1 MGVTTVTGIGTD
13 AEVQADYGNAENT
26 RKAGGHGE
34 TGSTDMADTGGT
46 VATGQDRGEL
56 RRLSPAMRGLLV
68 GFVLL
73 TALATNQLYILSAH
87 TDSYFAWTIKPP
99 LTAAFLG
106 AGYAAGLV
114 LVLLGLRAQAWV
126 EARIAVVTVAVFSAL
141 TLLATVLHRDRF
153 HFSAEGSVA
162 RFAAWFW
169 LGIYIVV
176 PLALAVL
183 IVLHQRRPGIDPPR
197 RDPIPLWLAGAF
209 ALQGLIMLVVGVAL
223 YVAPSTARTIWP
235 WTLTPLTA
243 RAVAAWLVAFGV
255 AAVLTLVER
264 DLSRLAAGAVAYTV
278 FGVLELIALLRFG
291 EVGRWDT
298 PAGIV
303 YLVVLISVVPVGAA
317 GCWLV
322 ADRARRRRAAGATPA
337 AATPAG

>member
-1 MGVTTVTGIGTD
+1 MD
-13 AEVQADYGNAENT
+13 AEAQADDENAGNSGNA
-26 RKAGGHGE
+26 GGLGG
-34 TGSTDMADTGGT
+34 TGKTDMHTGGT
-46 VATGQDRGEL
+46 VGGAHRGL
-56 RRLSPAMRGLLV
+56 RRLSRSTRGLLV

-73 TALATNQLYILSAH
+73 TALATNQLYVLSAH
-87 TDSYFAWTIKPP
+87 TDAYFAWTIKPP

-126 EARIAVVTVAVFSAL
+126 EARIAVVTVAVFSTL

-153 HFSAEGSVA
+153 HFSADGSIA

-183 IVLHQRRPGIDPPR
+183 IVLQQRRPGVDPPR
-197 RDPIPLWLAGAF
+197 RDPIPRWLAGAF
-209 ALQGLIMLVVGVAL
+209 SLQGLIMLVVGVAL
-223 YVAPSTARTIWP
+223 YVAPSTARTLWP
-235 WTLTPLTA
+235 WPLTPLTA
-243 RAVAAWLVAFGV
+243 RAVAAWLIAFGV

-278 FGVLELIALLRFG
+278 FGVLQLIAAAPVRR
-291 EVGRWDT
+291 RWAGGT
-298 PAGIV
+298 RRPGIV

-337 AATPAG
+337 AAAPAR

>member
-1 MGVTTVTGIGTD
+1 MTGIGAD
-13 AEVQADYGNAENT
+13 ADVQADNGDTGNAGDAAVT
-26 RKAGGHGE
+26 
-34 TGSTDMADTGGT
+34 ADRTPP
-46 VATGQDRGEL
+46 DRAEV
-56 RRLSPAMRGLLV
+56 RQLSPAIRGLLV

-73 TALATNQLYILSAH
+73 TALATNQLYVLSAH
-87 TDSYFAWTIKPP
+87 TDAYFAWTIKPP

-114 LVLLGLRAQAWV
+114 LVLLGLRAHAWV
-126 EARIAVVTVAVFSAL
+126 EARIAVVTVGVFSTL

-153 HFSAEGSVA
+153 HFSADGSIA

-183 IVLHQRRPGIDPPR
+183 IVLHQRRPGVDPPR

-209 ALQGLIMLVVGVAL
+209 TLQGLIMLAVGVTL
-223 YVAPSTARTIWP
+223 YVAPSTARTLWP
-235 WTLTPLTA
+235 WPLTPLTA
-243 RAVAAWLVAFGV
+243 RAVSAWLIAFGV

-264 DLSRLAAGAVAYTV
+264 DLSRLTAGAVAYTV
-278 FGVLELIALLRFG
+278 FGVLELLALLRYG
-291 EVGRWDT
+291 DVGRWDS
-298 PAGIV
+298 PAGIG
-303 YLVVLISVVPVGAA
+303 YLIVLISVVPVGAI

-337 AATPAG
+337 AATPAD

>member
-1 MGVTTVTGIGTD
+1 VTGIGTD
-13 AEVQADYGNAENT
+13 ADVQEDNGNT
-26 RKAGGHGE
+26 RGTAGTAGATPPEHAE
-34 TGSTDMADTGGT
+34 VRQLSRST
-46 VATGQDRGEL
+46 
-56 RRLSPAMRGLLV
+56 RGLLV

-73 TALATNQLYILSAH
+73 TALATNQLYVLSTH
-87 TDSYFAWTIKPP
+87 TDAYFAWTIRPP

-114 LVLLGLRAQAWV
+114 LVLLGLRARAWA

-153 HFSAEGSVA
+153 HFGADGAVA

-183 IVLHQRRPGIDPPR
+183 IVLQQRRPGVDPPR
-197 RDPIPLWLAGAF
+197 RDPVPLWLAGAF
-209 ALQGLIMLVVGVAL
+209 AVQGLIMLVVGVAL
-223 YVAPSTARTIWP
+223 YVVPSTAKTLWP
-235 WTLTPLTA
+235 WPLTPLTA
-243 RAVAAWLVAFGV
+243 RAVAAWLIAFGV
-255 AAVLTLVER
+255 AAVLTMVER
-264 DLSRLAAGAVAYTV
+264 DVSRLAAGAVAYTV
-278 FGVLELIALLRFG
+278 FGVLQLLALLRYG
-291 EVGRWDT
+291 DVGRWDS

-303 YLVVLISVVPVGAA
+303 YLVVLISVVPVGAT

-322 ADRARRRRAAGATPA
+322 AARARRRRAAGGTPA
-337 AATPAG
+337 AATPAR

>member
-1 MGVTTVTGIGTD
+1 VTGIGAD
-13 AEVQADYGNAENT
+13 ADVQADDGDA
-26 RKAGGHGE
+26 KE
-34 TGSTDMADTGGT
+34 TAGSTG
-46 VATGQDRGEL
+46 ATAAGHAEV
-56 RRLSPAMRGLLV
+56 RRLSRATRGLLV

-73 TALATNQLYILSAH
+73 TALATNQLYVLSAH
-87 TDSYFAWTIKPP
+87 TDAYFAWTIRPP

-114 LVLLGLRAQAWV
+114 LVLLGLRARAWV
-126 EARIAVVTVAVFSAL
+126 EARIAVVTVAVFSML
-141 TLLATVLHRDRF
+141 TLVATVLHRDRF
-153 HFSAEGSVA
+153 HFSAKGDIA

-197 RDPIPLWLAGAF
+197 RDPVPLWLAGAF
-209 ALQGLIMLVVGVAL
+209 GVQGLIMLAVGVTMFA
-223 YVAPSTARTIWP
+223 VPSTATTLWP

-243 RAVAAWLVAFGV
+243 RAVSAWLIAFGV

-291 EVGRWDT
+291 DVGRWDST
-298 PAGIV
+298 AGIV
-303 YLVVLISVVPVGAA
+303 YLVVLISVVPVGAV

-337 AATPAG
+337 AAARAR

>member
-1 MGVTTVTGIGTD
+1 MTGIGAD
-13 AEVQADYGNAENT
+13 AGVQADDAGNNARTAN
-26 RKAGGHGE
+26 
-34 TGSTDMADTGGT
+34 GT
-46 VATGQDRGEL
+46 PADRGEV
-56 RRLSPAMRGLLV
+56 RRLSSATRGLLV

-73 TALATNQLYILSAH
+73 TALATNQLYLLSTH
-87 TDSYFAWTIKPP
+87 TDAYFAWTIKPP

-114 LVLLGLRAQAWV
+114 LVLLGLRARAWA

-153 HFSAEGSVA
+153 HFGVDGAVA

-176 PLALAVL
+176 PVALAVL
-183 IVLHQRRPGIDPPR
+183 IVLQQRQPGVDPPR
-197 RDPIPLWLAGAF
+197 RDPVPIWLAGAF
-209 ALQGLIMLVVGVAL
+209 GVQGLIMLVVGVAL
-223 YVAPSTARTIWP
+223 YVAPSTARTLWP
-235 WTLTPLTA
+235 WPLTPLTA
-243 RAVAAWLVAFGV
+243 RAVAAWLIAFGV

-264 DLSRLAAGAVAYTV
+264 DISRLAAGAVAYTI
-278 FGVLELIALLRFG
+278 FGVLQLLALLRYG
-291 EVGRWDT
+291 DVGRWDS

-303 YLVVLISVVPVGAA
+303 YLVVLISVVPVGAT

-322 ADRARRRRAAGATPA
+322 ADRARRRRAVGGTPAGATPA
-337 AATPAG
+337 R

>member
-1 MGVTTVTGIGTD
+1 MGAD
-13 AEVQADYGNAENT
+13 ASVQADDGDTERAAGRAADGTPPAGAE
-26 RKAGGHGE
+26 
-34 TGSTDMADTGGT
+34 
-46 VATGQDRGEL
+46 V
-56 RRLSPAMRGLLV
+56 RRLSNPARALLV

-73 TALATNQLYILSAH
+73 TALATNQLYVLSAH
-87 TDSYFAWTIKPP
+87 TDAYFAWTIKPP

-114 LVLLGLRAQAWV
+114 LVLLGLRAKAWV

-153 HFSAEGSVA
+153 HFGVAGAVA

-183 IVLHQRRPGIDPPR
+183 IVLHQRRPGVDPPR
-197 RDPIPLWLAGAF
+197 QDPVPLWLVAAF
-209 ALQGLIMLVVGVAL
+209 AVQGLVMLAVGGAL
-223 YVAPSTARTIWP
+223 YVAPSTARTLWP
-235 WTLTPLTA
+235 WPLTPLTA
-243 RAVAAWLVAFGV
+243 RAVAAWLIAFGV
-255 AAVLTLVER
+255 AAVLTLIER

-278 FGVLELIALLRFG
+278 FGVLELLALLRYG

-298 PAGIV
+298 PAGIG
-303 YLVVLISVVPVGAA
+303 YLVVLVSVVPVGAA

-337 AATPAG
+337 GATPAR

>member
-1 MGVTTVTGIGTD
+1 MTGIGADTG
-13 AEVQADYGNAENT
+13 VQADNGDMGN
-26 RKAGGHGE
+26 
-34 TGSTDMADTGGT
+34 TGGT
-46 VATGQDRGEL
+46 DNTGGTEHTGGTGDATAPDRAEV
-56 RRLSPAMRGLLV
+56 RQLSPAIRGLLV
-68 GFVLL
+68 GFVVL

-87 TDSYFAWTIKPP
+87 TDAYFAWTIKPP

-126 EARIAVVTVAVFSAL
+126 EARIAVVIVGVFSTL
-141 TLLATVLHRDRF
+141 TLVATVLHRDRF
-153 HFSAEGSVA
+153 HFSADGAIS

-197 RDPIPLWLAGAF
+197 RDPVPLWLAAAF
-209 ALQGLIMLVVGVAL
+209 AVQGLIMLAVGVAM
-223 YVAPSTARTIWP
+223 YAVPSTARTLWP
-235 WTLTPLTA
+235 WPLTPLTA
-243 RAVAAWLVAFGV
+243 RAVSAWLIAFGV
-255 AAVLTLVER
+255 AAVLTMIER
-264 DLSRLAAGAVAYTV
+264 DIGRLAAGAVAYTV

-291 EVGRWDT
+291 EVGRWDS
-298 PAGIV
+298 PAGV
-303 YLVVLISVVPVGAA
+303 LYLVVLISVVPVGAA

-322 ADRARRRRAAGATPA
+322 WDRARRRRAAGAPPA
-337 AATPAG
+337 AAVPAG

>member
-13 AEVQADYGNAENT
+13 AEVQADDGNAENT

-126 EARIAVVTVAVFSAL
+126 EARIAVVTVA
-141 TLLATVLHRDRF
+141 
-153 HFSAEGSVA
+153 A
-162 RFAAWFW
+162 RSMSMAA
-169 LGIYIVV
+169 
-176 PLALAVL
+176 
-183 IVLHQRRPGIDPPR
+183 
-197 RDPIPLWLAGAF
+197 
-209 ALQGLIMLVVGVAL
+209 
-223 YVAPSTARTIWP
+223 
-235 WTLTPLTA
+235 A
-243 RAVAAWLVAFGV
+243 RAYAKASTDVPSAKPAW
-255 AAVLTLVER
+255 R
-264 DLSRLAAGAVAYTV
+264 
-278 FGVLELIALLRFG
+278 
-291 EVGRWDT
+291 
-298 PAGIV
+298 
-303 YLVVLISVVPVGAA
+303 
-317 GCWLV
+317 
-322 ADRARRRRAAGATPA
+322 PA
-337 AATPAG
+337 APP

>member
-1 MGVTTVTGIGTD
+1 VTGIGTD
-13 AEVQADYGNAENT
+13 TGVQADNGDAKDPAGASRAGQAE
-26 RKAGGHGE
+26 
-34 TGSTDMADTGGT
+34 
-46 VATGQDRGEL
+46 V
-56 RRLSPAMRGLLV
+56 RRLSRETRGLLV
-68 GFVLL
+68 AFVLL

-87 TDSYFAWTIKPP
+87 TDAYFAWTIKPP

-114 LVLLGLRAQAWV
+114 LVLLGLRSQAWV
-126 EARIAVVTVAVFSAL
+126 EARIAVVTVAVFSML
-141 TLLATVLHRDRF
+141 TLVATVLHRDRF
-153 HFSAEGSVA
+153 HYHAAGDIA

-183 IVLHQRRPGIDPPR
+183 IVVHQRRPGIDPPR

-209 ALQGLIMLVVGVAL
+209 GVQGLIMMAVGAAMYAV
-223 YVAPSTARTIWP
+223 PSTARTLWP
-235 WTLTPLTA
+235 WPLTPLTA
-243 RAVAAWLVAFGV
+243 RAVSAWLIAFGV
-255 AAVLTLVER
+255 AAVLTLIER
-264 DLSRLAAGAVAYTV
+264 DIRRLAAGAVAYTV

-291 EVGRWDT
+291 EVGRWDS
-298 PAGIV
+298 PAGIA

-322 ADRARRRRAAGATPA
+322 WDRARRRRAAGATPA
-337 AATPAG
+337 AATPAH

>member
-1 MGVTTVTGIGTD
+1 MTGIGTE
-13 AEVQADYGNAENT
+13 AGVQADDG
-26 RKAGGHGE
+26 
-34 TGSTDMADTGGT
+34 D
-46 VATGQDRGEL
+46 ATGAAGASRTGDGEL
-56 RRLSPAMRGLLV
+56 RRLSRETKGLLV
-68 GFVLL
+68 AFVLL

-87 TDSYFAWTIKPP
+87 TDAYFAWTIKPP

-106 AGYAAGLV
+106 AGYAAGCV

-126 EARIAVVTVAVFSAL
+126 EARIAVVTVAVFSGL

-153 HFSAEGSVA
+153 HFHAKGDIS

-183 IVLHQRRPGIDPPR
+183 IVMHQRRPGVDPPR

-209 ALQGLIMLVVGVAL
+209 SVQGLIMLAVGVAM
-223 YVAPSTARTIWP
+223 YAVPSTARTLWP
-235 WTLTPLTA
+235 WPLTPLTA
-243 RAVAAWLVAFGV
+243 RAVSAWLIAFGV
-255 AAVLTLVER
+255 AAVLTLIER
-264 DLSRLAAGAVAYTV
+264 DISRLAAGAIAYTV

-291 EVGRWDT
+291 EVGRWDS

-303 YLVVLISVVPVGAA
+303 YLIVLISVVPVGAS

-322 ADRARRRRAAGATPA
+322 WARARRRRAAGATPA
-337 AATPAG
+337 GAGPAR

>member
-1 MGVTTVTGIGTD
+1 MTGIGTD
-13 AEVQADYGNAENT
+13 ADVQANSGDGNGATPSGHAE
-26 RKAGGHGE
+26 
-34 TGSTDMADTGGT
+34 
-46 VATGQDRGEL
+46 V
-56 RRLSPAMRGLLV
+56 RRLSGAARGLLV
-68 GFVLL
+68 AFVLL

-87 TDSYFAWTIKPP
+87 TDAYFAWTIKPP

-126 EARIAVVTVAVFSAL
+126 EARIAVVTVAVFSML
-141 TLLATVLHRDRF
+141 TLIATVLHRDRF
-153 HFSAEGSVA
+153 HYHAPGDIA

-183 IVLHQRRPGIDPPR
+183 IVLHQRRPGVDPPR
-197 RDPIPLWLAGAF
+197 RDPVPLWLAGAF
-209 ALQGLIMLVVGVAL
+209 GVQGLIMLAVGATMYAV
-223 YVAPSTARTIWP
+223 PSTAKTLWP
-235 WTLTPLTA
+235 WPLTPLTA
-243 RAVAAWLVAFGV
+243 RAVSAWLIAFGV
-255 AAVLTLVER
+255 AAVLTLIER

-278 FGVLELIALLRFG
+278 FGVLELIAVLRFG
-291 EVGRWDT
+291 EVGRWDST
-298 PAGIV
+298 AGIV

-322 ADRARRRRAAGATPA
+322 ADHARRRRAAGAPPA
-337 AATPAG
+337 GATPAG

>member
-1 MGVTTVTGIGTD
+1 VTGIGTNAD
-13 AEVQADYGNAENT
+13 VQADNG
-26 RKAGGHGE
+26 
-34 TGSTDMADTGGT
+34 DTGKTAGT
-46 VATGQDRGEL
+46 ADGTPADRAEV
-56 RRLSPAMRGLLV
+56 RRLSRATRGLLV

-73 TALATNQLYILSAH
+73 TVLATNQLYVLSTH
-87 TDSYFAWTIKPP
+87 TDAYFAWTIRPP

-114 LVLLGLRAQAWV
+114 LVLLGLRAEAWAQ
-126 EARIAVVTVAVFSAL
+126 ARIAVVTVAVFSTL

-153 HFSAEGSVA
+153 HFGADGTVA

-169 LGIYIVV
+169 LGVYIVV

-183 IVLHQRRPGIDPPR
+183 IVVQQRRPGVDPPR
-197 RDPIPLWLAGAF
+197 RDPVPIWLAGAF
-209 ALQGLIMLVVGVAL
+209 AVQGLIMLAVGVAL
-223 YVAPSTARTIWP
+223 YVVPSTARTLWP
-235 WTLTPLTA
+235 WPLTPLTA
-243 RAVAAWLVAFGV
+243 RAVASWLIAFGV

-278 FGVLELIALLRFG
+278 FGVLELLALLRYG
-291 EVGRWDT
+291 DVGRWDS
-298 PAGIV
+298 PAGIA

-322 ADRARRRRAAGATPA
+322 AARARRRGAAGGTPA
-337 AATPAG
+337 AASRAR